1 MVSYDR
7 AVKSLNHSAQKVGT
21 GKKLNSASED
31 SGGLSV
37 VLKLDMDKLKNSAT
51 R

>member
-1 MVSYDR
+1 MVIYDR
-7 AVKSLNHSAQKVGT
+7 AVSSLNHSAQKVET
-21 GKKLNSASED
+21 GKKLNSASDD

-37 VLKLDMDKLKNSAT
+37 AMKLDMDKLTTNSK